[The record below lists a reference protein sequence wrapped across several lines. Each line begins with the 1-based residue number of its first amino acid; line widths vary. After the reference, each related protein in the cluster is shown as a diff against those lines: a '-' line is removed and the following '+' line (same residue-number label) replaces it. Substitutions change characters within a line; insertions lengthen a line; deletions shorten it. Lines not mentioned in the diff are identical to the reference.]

1 MVLRKV
7 TYGFDVKVP
16 INLSV
21 WVQKGPA
28 NHSTTFAAL
37 RSYASDAGRT
47 IITTGHCKENST
59 TRVFGQDVGAES
71 SSVAL
76 DRSHKTHARQ
86 RRANCDSVEEE
97 GHWSSSKSL
106 DRTRGQQ
113 IKDEL
118 VIIVRPYTNILGAH
132 LSCCV
137 LGLWTVWHFVR
148 MECPANVRHVG
159 HVSRTTIFFPA
170 CLNWC
175 SIKEISLSFIAL
187 INSIREAPLSLFDG
201 LDSCWAAAGWISDSS
216 FKFSQLSEH
225 PQYGRKFLRQRNVW
239 QLDRYY

>member
-1 MVLRKV
+1 MFAGLDRRSCGVSGGSVEVVPCRG
-7 TYGFDVKVP
+7 TGRFIIAYGFDVKVP

-59 TRVFGQDVGAES
+59 TRVFGPDVGAES

-118 VIIVRPYTNILGAH
+118 VIIVRPSTNILGAH

-137 LGLWTVWHFVR
+137 LDLWTMWHFVR
-148 MECPANVRHVG
+148 MGCPANVRHVG
-159 HVSRTTIFFPA
+159 HVSRTTTFCPA
-170 CLNWC
+170 CLRWC
-175 SIKEISLSFIAL
+175 NIKEISLPHSVNQFYSRSVSFTIRWIL
-187 INSIREAPLSLFDG
+187 WTVVWVSLDVFQSIIF
-201 LDSCWAAAGWISDSS
+201 
-216 FKFSQLSEH
+216 
-225 PQYGRKFLRQRNVW
+225 
-239 QLDRYY
+239 